1 MLVAMSEEYVDYA
14 GRSEPKERW
23 LKALPL
29 ILAGVLG
36 APLLAFAI
44 MFSLQ
49 IAQIA
54 KYIFD
59 IGTSGWEAFSM
70 VMLSFSGAFFVLF
83 WIAFL
88 FIGSRRRTWKWRI
101 WWAAAAFLAAAALP
115 LWALVDWLIRPGA

>member
-44 MFSLQ
+44 MFSWQ
-49 IAQIA
+49 IAQVTS
-54 KYIFD
+54 YIFD
-59 IGTSGWEAFSM
+59 LGTSGWEAFAM
-70 VMLSFSGAFFVLF
+70 VMLSLSGAFFVIF

-88 FIGSRRRTWKWRI
+88 FIGSRRRTCKWRI
-101 WWAAAAFLAAAALP
+101 WWAAAAFLVAAALP
-115 LWALVDWLIRPGA
+115 LWALADKLIHPGA